1 MKREVHFPCAGAIGQ
16 RVCPTQN
23 KQNRTS
29 AKRMKGPVWKYDTDR
44 RRRNLLTQVKATR
57 SGEGWGGDRA
67 NATAPVRSIYCPTE
81 TGVRSTRSALF
92 YLSSG
97 RRGGAISCHPHT
109 RAAPNA
115 RVVQTLPRWRAEQ
128 SMAAWQRQQQHRLL
142 SGNTQMLLSE
152 LASVRSRCCSVYPA
166 AGAFQPN
173 SPQSGCVVR
182 ACQDASEQPHPG

>member
-1 MKREVHFPCAGAIGQ
+1 MKREVHFPCAGAVGQ

-23 KQNRTS
+23 KQNQTS
-29 AKRMKGPVWKYDTDR
+29 AKRMKGPVWECDTDR
-44 RRRNLLTQVKATR
+44 RILLKQVKATR
-57 SGEGWGGDRA
+57 AGEGWEGDRA
-67 NATAPVRSIYCPTE
+67 NDTAPVRSMYCETE
-81 TGVRSTRSALF
+81 TGVRSRRSAFL

-109 RAAPNA
+109 RAAPDA
-115 RVVQTLPRWRAEQ
+115 RVVQTLPRWRAER
-128 SMAAWQRQQQHRLL
+128 SMAAWQQQQQQHRLL

-152 LASVRSRCCSVYPA
+152 RASVRSRCCSVYPA